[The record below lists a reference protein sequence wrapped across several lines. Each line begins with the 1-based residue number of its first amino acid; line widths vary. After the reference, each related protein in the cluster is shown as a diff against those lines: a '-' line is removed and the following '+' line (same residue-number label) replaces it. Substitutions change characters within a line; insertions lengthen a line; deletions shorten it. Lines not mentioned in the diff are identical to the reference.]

1 MPQSVQ
7 HVCGAVDCE
16 GQEGQVA
23 LSPMRFIQNTRTK
36 TGVALW
42 GSFFLLCECLGLC
55 VFDKVLTGVEG
66 PERL

>member
-7 HVCGAVDCE
+7 HVCGYVDCE
-16 GQEGQVA
+16 GGEGQVA
-23 LSPMRFIQNTRTK
+23 LSPMDSFKILERCS
-36 TGVALW
+36 LW
-42 GSFFLLCECLGLC
+42 GLFLLCECLGLC